1 MDVEDIGNDLRRRR
15 FVTLALGTRT
25 YRDDDLA
32 IDIQL
37 TICALG
43 ISGKRRIGID
53 DLRLAKI
60 LGNFRKTAHWD

>member
-1 MDVEDIGNDLRRRR
+1 VDVEDIGNDLRRRR

-43 ISGKRRIGID
+43 ISGKRAI
-53 DLRLAKI
+53 
-60 LGNFRKTAHWD
+60 WD